1 MDSTDKKIQNNN
13 SLHQIIACVPQG
25 HIPPL
30 TQWTPKR
37 VTPFDIVIDDDG
49 TWYHQGDKISR
60 QSLVNLFASVLWA
73 ETDGEQTR
81 HFLKTP
87 TDKYEISVIDVP
99 LFINTID
106 VVHEQGK
113 AWIVFGTTTGD
124 AIVLDDKPLY
134 FKTFTKDG
142 IIDERLYIDTRFG
155 LTARINR
162 NVFYHL
168 IELGELMEVA
178 GQTVLCLKSGDKL
191 HHIGGKSA

>member
-1 MDSTDKKIQNNN
+1 MDSTDKNTQNNN
-13 SLHQIIACVPQG
+13 SLHQIVASLPQG

-30 TQWTPKR
+30 MKWTPKR
-37 VTPFDIVIDDDG
+37 VTPFEIVIDDDG

-60 QSLVNLFASVLWA
+60 QPLVDLFASVLWA
-73 ETDGEQTR
+73 ENDGEQKR

-87 TDKYEISVIDVP
+87 TDKYEITVIDTP
-99 LFINTID
+99 LFINTVD

-124 AIVLDDKPLY
+124 NIILDDKPLY
-134 FKTFTKDG
+134 FKTFIKDG
-142 IIDERLYIDTRFG
+142 IADDRLYIDTRFG

-168 IELGELMEVA
+168 IELGELVEMA
-178 GQTVLCLKSGDKL
+178 GKTVLCLKSGDTI
-191 HHIGGKSA
+191 HHIVGEHA